1 MEGEDKDWRR
11 GNGTGKLRR
20 LVARAVEL
28 ELEILDRVVV
38 LRVVNMLESNSESLV
53 LSIGERRNRESRR
66 EERAGLEVLSLRAGF
81 IGASLAV
88 DSSIRVVTYLRW
100 QCTVRFYLNHDEHH
114 GPLHIAFSSPIQTGS
129 PR

>member
-38 LRVVNMLESNSESLV
+38 LRVVNMLESDSESLV

-66 EERAGLEVLSLRAGF
+66 EERAGLETLSPRAGF
-81 IGASLAV
+81 MGASLAV
-88 DSSIRVVTYLRW
+88 DSSSSIYLRW
-100 QCTVRFYLNHDEHH
+100 QCTCRFYLNHDEHH
-114 GPLHIAFSSPIQTGS
+114 SPLHIAFSSPIQTGS